1 MADDISLFD
10 AIHAQRAIRYFTTD
24 PIADDVLKRILE
36 AAIRGPSG
44 GNSQG
49 WAFVVVRNADLKR
62 ELAVLYK
69 DFWDNVYSKRP
80 DRKDSPVSRS
90 AEHLVMNFAD
100 APAVV
105 IPCIKGRKGTSKDTL
120 TFGAS
125 IYPAVQNLMLAAL
138 GLGVGS
144 VITTFLQNHEE
155 RVKKILGIPDDYQTA
170 CAVPLGYPSG
180 EETFGGSRRNP
191 LAQVVHWD
199 RW

>member
-1 MADDISLFD
+1 MADDITLFD

-24 PIADDVLKRILE
+24 PIPDEAVERILE
-36 AAIRGPSG
+36 AAIRAPSG
-44 GNSQG
+44 GNAQG
-49 WAFVVVRNADLKR
+49 WAFVVVRDTELKR
-62 ELAVLYK
+62 QLAEWYK

-80 DRKDSPVSRS
+80 ERRDSPVSRS
-90 AEHLVMNFAD
+90 AEHLVLHFAE
-100 APAVV
+100 APVVV
-105 IPCIKGRKGTSKDTL
+105 IPCIKGGKGTSRDRL
-120 TFGAS
+120 TAGAS

-138 GLGVGS
+138 ALGVGS

-155 RVKKILGIPDDYQTA
+155 RVTALLGIPDDYLTA

-191 LAQVVHWD
+191 LAQVVHYD